1 MDTNSKENVEAS
13 STRKIKDP
21 NLFQKVKEK
30 YLAMKAKS
38 GSHSPSA
45 LALQRAIPEINL
57 SIDCCFLSN
66 PFATIAFMNR
76 IKKDF
81 SNDKWL
87 SGLIESYPAQNAQ
100 IAEDVGKAIGIKPEN
115 IFIGNGAT
123 EIISAILSNF
133 VKGRILIILPTFS
146 PYYEYV
152 NKKTTTIHFY
162 PLHREKDKFTCD
174 LDDLLRY
181 CKVNDINNIVLINPN
196 NPDGSLITKNPMY
209 DFLERLSFMDNIL
222 LDESFIEFAG
232 TPESVAEKFYTF
244 KNVTIIRSL
253 SKVFGIAGI
262 RAGYCITKTSYV
274 KELLETGF
282 LWNSNCFAIY
292 FFQLLLDKDFMND
305 YNNAK
310 EKYNKVLSDYSE
322 ALQKCN
328 PKIKF
333 YKSKANFFLGELID
347 PNYTVEDLMLYL
359 LVEHGIYIRM
369 CGDKIGLDDRFFRI
383 SCRNEEDNAKIIEA
397 LKSF

>member
-1 MDTNSKENVEAS
+1 
-13 STRKIKDP
+13 
-21 NLFQKVKEK
+21 
-30 YLAMKAKS
+30 MKAKS

-45 LALQRAIPEINL
+45 LALQRAIPEIKL
-57 SIDCCFLSN
+57 SIDCCYLSN

-81 SNDKWL
+81 SDDKWL

-100 IAEDVGKAIGIKPEN
+100 IAEDVGKAIGIKTEN

-133 VKGRILIILPTFS
+133 VKGRILIMLPTFS

-152 NKKTTTIHFY
+152 NKKTTSIHFY
-162 PLHREKDKFTCD
+162 PLHREEDKFVCD
-174 LDDLLRY
+174 LNDLLRY
-181 CKVNDINNIVLINPN
+181 CKFNDINNIVLINPN
-196 NPDGSLITKNPMY
+196 NPDGSLINKTPMA
-209 DFLERLSFMDNIL
+209 DFLEKLSFMDNIL

-232 TPESVAEKFYTF
+232 TPESVEEKFYNY
-244 KNVTIIRSL
+244 KNVTIIRSM

-262 RAGYCITKTSYV
+262 RAGYCITKASYV

-292 FFQLLLDKDFMND
+292 FFQLLNDEEFMKT
-305 YNNAK
+305 YSEAK
-310 EKYNKVLSDYSE
+310 EKYNKVLADYSE

-328 PKIKF
+328 SKIKF

-369 CGDKIGLDDRFFRI
+369 CGDKLGLDDRFFRI